1 MAEYTLTDFDKKKV
15 EQGASLGTKIDGEIV
30 LSTIINIY
38 PISTNMYM
46 GYVMF
51 NNDLHQLFYFDTDG
65 NLYNQNK
72 TKVGIAYIVDSTI
85 TKTTGTKL
93 VRETSSDGTSN
104 ARPFPRHAVAT
115 ALEVNEAASEESQQD
130 STEEIFSIA
139 TLQPRE
145 EVAASCLQ
153 SMLQQYENP
162 LNIDNTKIKQLVSKS
177 YLFAQEFINQAVL
190 YREKET
196 TSATVENNKYAS
208 VDSESLSSDTDKL
221 LYNIATAMS
230 NLIAQDKNQ
239 YADQQKNG
247 LKLAATDVN
256 VKTLPESIK
265 TVVSGNVNASVTGSV
280 NSSVSGSVD
289 AAVTG
294 SVSASVSGSINASV
308 SGSVTTKQESTSSG
322 T

>member
-1 MAEYTLTDFDKKKV
+1 MAEYTLTDFDKYKV
-15 EQGASLGTKIDGEIV
+15 EQGASLGTKIDDKIV
-30 LSTIINIY
+30 LSTCINIY
-38 PISTNMYM
+38 PLCTNMYM
-46 GYVMF
+46 GYVIF
-51 NNDLHQLFYFDTDG
+51 NNNLYQLFYFDSDG

-72 TKVGIAYIVDSTI
+72 TKVGVAYIVDSTI

-93 VRETSSDGTSN
+93 VRETSSDDTSN
-104 ARPFPRHAVAT
+104 ARPFPRNRIAT
-115 ALEVNEAASEESQQD
+115 TSETGGTEESD
-130 STEEIFSIA
+130 KTEEIFSIA

-177 YLFAQEFINQAVL
+177 FLFAQEFINQAVL

-208 VDSESLSSDTDKL
+208 VDSDSLSSDTDKL
-221 LYNIATAMS
+221 LYNIATAI
-230 NLIAQDKNQ
+230 NNFIAQDKNQ

-256 VKTLPESIK
+256 VKTLPESI
-265 TVVSGNVNASVTGSV
+265 NIN
-280 NSSVSGSVD
+280 
-289 AAVTG
+289 AAVT
-294 SVSASVSGSINASV
+294 
-308 SGSVTTKQESTSSG
+308 GSVTTKQESTSSG

>member
-1 MAEYTLTDFDKKKV
+1 MAEYTLSDFNQDSARK
-15 EQGASLGTKIDGEIV
+15 GASVG
-30 LSTIINIY
+30 
-38 PISTNMYM
+38 YM
-46 GYVMF
+46 
-51 NNDLHQLFYFDTDG
+51 DG
-65 NLYNQNK
+65 NNK
-72 TKVGIAYIVDSTI
+72 IHIATETGFYTNTKTNFIGFVRFVDSIYEFLFDGSFYIGSTKQYLKIVSTTI
-85 TKTTGTKL
+85 TKTTGTKF
-93 VRETSSDGTSN
+93 VRETTSDGTSN
-104 ARPFPRHAVAT
+104 ARPLPKDRIAT
-115 ALEVNEAASEESQQD
+115 ASETGGTEESGKE
-130 STEEIFSIA
+130 EEIFSIV

-153 SMLQQYENP
+153 SMLQQYKNP

-208 VDSESLSSDTDKL
+208 VDSDSLSSDTDKL
-221 LYNIATAMS
+221 LYNISTAIT
-230 NLIAQDKNQ
+230 NFIAQDKNQ

-256 VKTLPESIK
+256 VNTLPDSIR
-265 TVVSGNVNASVTGSV
+265 VEVNGSV
-280 NSSVSGSVD
+280 N

-294 SVSASVSGSINASV
+294 GISASVN
-308 SGSVTTKQESTSSG
+308 GSVTTKQESTSSG

>member
-1 MAEYTLTDFDKKKV
+1 MEEYTLSDFNQDLARK
-15 EQGASLGTKIDGEIV
+15 GASVG
-30 LSTIINIY
+30 
-38 PISTNMYM
+38 YM
-46 GYVMF
+46 
-51 NNDLHQLFYFDTDG
+51 DG
-65 NLYNQNK
+65 NNK
-72 TKVGIAYIVDSTI
+72 IHIATEVDFYIKRTSNFIGFVKFVNEVYEFLFDGSFYIGDTKQYLKIVSSTI

-93 VRETSSDGTSN
+93 VRETTSDGTSN
-104 ARPFPRHAVAT
+104 ARPFPKNGIAT
-115 ALEVNEAASEESQQD
+115 ASESGGTEESD
-130 STEEIFSIA
+130 KTEEIFSIA

-153 SMLQQYENP
+153 SMLQQYTNP

-177 YLFAQEFINQAVL
+177 FLFAQEFINQAVL

-208 VDSESLSSDTDKL
+208 VDSDSLSSDTDKL
-221 LYNIATAMS
+221 LYNIATAM
-230 NLIAQDKNQ
+230 NNFIAQDKNQ

-247 LKLAATDVN
+247 LKLATTDVN
-256 VKTLPESIK
+256 VNTLPESIK
-265 TVVSGNVNASVTGSV
+265 TV
-280 NSSVSGSVD
+280 VSGSVD

-294 SVSASVSGSINASV
+294 SVSASVSGNVNAAV

>member
-15 EQGASLGTKIDGEIV
+15 EQGASLGMKIDGEIV
-30 LSTIINIY
+30 LSTYIDIF
-38 PISTNMYM
+38 PIATNMYM

-51 NNDLHQLFYFDTDG
+51 NNNLHQLFYFDSDG
-65 NLYNQNK
+65 NIYNQSK
-72 TKVGIAYIVDSTI
+72 TKVGVAYIVNSSI

-104 ARPFPRHAVAT
+104 ARPFPRNAVAT
-115 ALEVNEAASEESQQD
+115 ASEVDETSSEESQQD
-130 STEEIFSIA
+130 TTEEIFSIA

-196 TSATVENNKYAS
+196 TSATVESNKYAS
-208 VDSESLSSDTDKL
+208 VDSDSLSSDTDKL
-221 LYNIATAMS
+221 LYNISTAIT
-230 NLIAQDKNQ
+230 NFIAQDKNQ

-256 VKTLPESIK
+256 VKTLPEPIK
-265 TVVSGNVNASVTGSV
+265 TVVSGNI
-280 NSSVSGSVD
+280 D

-294 SVSASVSGSINASV
+294 SVSAAVSGSVGAAV

>member
-1 MAEYTLTDFDKKKV
+1 MAEYTLTDFDKYKV
-15 EQGASLGTKIDGEIV
+15 EQGASLGTKIDDKIV
-30 LSTIINIY
+30 LSTCINIY
-38 PISTNMYM
+38 PLGTNMYM
-46 GYVMF
+46 GYVIF
-51 NNDLHQLFYFDTDG
+51 NNNLYQLFYFDSDG
-65 NLYNQNK
+65 NLYNLNK
-72 TKVGIAYIVDSTI
+72 TKVGVAYIVDSNI

-104 ARPFPRHAVAT
+104 ARPFPRYGIAT
-115 ALEVNEAASEESQQD
+115 ASETGGTEESGKE
-130 STEEIFSIA
+130 EEIFSIA

-153 SMLQQYENP
+153 SMLQKYENP

-177 YLFAQEFINQAVL
+177 FLFAHEFINQAVL

-208 VDSESLSSDTDKL
+208 VDSDSLSSDTDKL
-221 LYNIATAMS
+221 LYNIATAI
-230 NLIAQDKNQ
+230 NNFIAQDKNQ

-256 VKTLPESIK
+256 VKTLPESI
-265 TVVSGNVNASVTGSV
+265 NIN
-280 NSSVSGSVD
+280 
-289 AAVTG
+289 AAVT
-294 SVSASVSGSINASV
+294 
-308 SGSVTTKQESTSSG
+308 GSVTTKQESTSSG

>member
-15 EQGASLGTKIDGEIV
+15 EQGASLGMKIDGEIV

-72 TKVGIAYIVDSTI
+72 TKVGIAYIVDSSI

-104 ARPFPRHAVAT
+104 ARPFPRYGIAT
-115 ALEVNEAASEESQQD
+115 ASETGGTEESNKK
-130 STEEIFSIA
+130 EEIFSIA

-153 SMLQQYENP
+153 SMIQKYENP

-208 VDSESLSSDTDKL
+208 VDSDSLSSDTDKL
-221 LYNIATAMS
+221 LYNIATAI
-230 NLIAQDKNQ
+230 NNFIAQDKNQ

-256 VKTLPESIK
+256 VKTLPESI
-265 TVVSGNVNASVTGSV
+265 N
-280 NSSVSGSVD
+280 
-289 AAVTG
+289 
-294 SVSASVSGSINASV
+294 INADV
-308 SGSVTTKQESTSSG
+308 TGSVTTKQESTSIG

>member
-15 EQGASLGTKIDGEIV
+15 EQGASLGMKIDGEIV

-46 GYVMF
+46 GYVIF
-51 NNDLHQLFYFDTDG
+51 NNNLHQMFYFDSYG

-72 TKVGIAYIVDSTI
+72 TKVGVANIVDSSI

-104 ARPFPRHAVAT
+104 ARPFPRNGIAT
-115 ALEVNEAASEESQQD
+115 ASETGGTEESD
-130 STEEIFSIA
+130 KEEEIFSIA

-153 SMLQQYENP
+153 AMLQKYENP

-208 VDSESLSSDTDKL
+208 VDSDSLSSDTDKL
-221 LYNIATAMS
+221 LYNIATAI
-230 NLIAQDKNQ
+230 NNFIAQDKNQ

-256 VKTLPESIK
+256 VKTLPESI
-265 TVVSGNVNASVTGSV
+265 NIN
-280 NSSVSGSVD
+280 
-289 AAVTG
+289 AAVT
-294 SVSASVSGSINASV
+294 
-308 SGSVTTKQESTSSG
+308 GSVTTKQESTSSG

>member
-1 MAEYTLTDFDKKKV
+1 MSEYTLTDFDKKKV
-15 EQGASLGTKIDGEIV
+15 EQGASLGMEIDGEIV
-30 LSTIINIY
+30 LSTYINIY

-46 GYVMF
+46 GYVIF
-51 NNDLHQLFYFDTDG
+51 NNNLHQLFYFNSDG
-65 NLYNQNK
+65 NLYNQSK
-72 TKVGIAYIVDSTI
+72 TKVGIAYIVDSNI

-104 ARPFPRHAVAT
+104 ARPFPRNAVAT
-115 ALEVNEAASEESQQD
+115 ASEVDETASEESQQD
-130 STEEIFSIA
+130 TIEETFSIA

-153 SMLQQYENP
+153 SMLQQYKNP

-177 YLFAQEFINQAVL
+177 FLFAQEFINQAVL

-208 VDSESLSSDTDKL
+208 VDSDSLSNDTDKL
-221 LYNIATAMS
+221 LYNIAAAI
-230 NLIAQDKNQ
+230 NNFIAQDKNQ

-265 TVVSGNVNASVTGSV
+265 TVVSG
-280 NSSVSGSVD
+280 
-289 AAVTG
+289 
-294 SVSASVSGSINASV
+294 SVSASVSGNIDAAVTGSI
-308 SGSVTTKQESTSSG
+308 TTKQESTSSG

>member
-1 MAEYTLTDFDKKKV
+1 MAEYTLLAFDS
-15 EQGASLGTKIDGEIV
+15 QRARNGASVGYIDANNKVHIATEIKFYERRRSDYFGYIMLDGEQYEF
-30 LSTIINIY
+30 LAN
-38 PISTNMYM
+38 
-46 GYVMF
+46 GYFYV
-51 NNDLHQLFYFDTDG
+51 NGDKQL
-65 NLYNQNK
+65 LK
-72 TKVGIAYIVDSTI
+72 LVESSI

-104 ARPFPRHAVAT
+104 ARPFPRNGIAT
-115 ALEVNEAASEESQQD
+115 TSETGGTEESD
-130 STEEIFSIA
+130 KTEEIFSIA

-153 SMLQQYENP
+153 SMLQKYENP

-177 YLFAQEFINQAVL
+177 FLFAQEFINQAVL

-196 TSATVENNKYAS
+196 TSATVESNKYAS
-208 VDSESLSSDTDKL
+208 VDSDSLSSDTDKL
-221 LYNIATAMS
+221 LYNIATAMN

-265 TVVSGNVNASVTGSV
+265 TVVSG
-280 NSSVSGSVD
+280 
-289 AAVTG
+289 
-294 SVSASVSGSINASV
+294 SVSASVSGNVDAAV
-308 SGSVTTKQESTSSG
+308 TGSVTTKQESTSSG

>member
-15 EQGASLGTKIDGEIV
+15 EQGASLGMKIDGEIV

-51 NNDLHQLFYFDTDG
+51 NNDLHQLFYFDSDG
-65 NLYNQNK
+65 NLYNQYK
-72 TKVGIAYIVDSTI
+72 TKVGIAYIVDSSI

-104 ARPFPRHAVAT
+104 ARPFPRYGIAT
-115 ALEVNEAASEESQQD
+115 ASETDGTEESD
-130 STEEIFSIA
+130 KTEEIFSIA

-153 SMLQQYENP
+153 AMIQKYENP
-162 LNIDNTKIKQLVSKS
+162 LNIDNTKIKQLVDKS
-177 YLFAQEFINQAVL
+177 FLFAQEFINQAVL

-196 TSATVENNKYAS
+196 TSATVGNNKYAS
-208 VDSESLSSDTDKL
+208 VDSDSLSSDTDKL
-221 LYNIATAMS
+221 LYNIATAI
-230 NLIAQDKNQ
+230 NNFIAQDKNQ

-256 VKTLPESIK
+256 VKTLPESI
-265 TVVSGNVNASVTGSV
+265 NIN
-280 NSSVSGSVD
+280 
-289 AAVTG
+289 AAVT
-294 SVSASVSGSINASV
+294 
-308 SGSVTTKQESTSSG
+308 GSVTTKQESTSIG

>member
-1 MAEYTLTDFDKKKV
+1 MTEYTLTDFDKKKV
-15 EQGASLGTKIDGEIV
+15 EQGASLGMKIDGEIV

-51 NNDLHQLFYFDTDG
+51 NNDLHQLFYFDSDG
-65 NLYNQNK
+65 NLYNQYK
-72 TKVGIAYIVDSTI
+72 TKVGIAYIVDSSI
-85 TKTTGTKL
+85 TKNTGTKL
-93 VRETSSDGTSN
+93 VRETFSDGTSN
-104 ARPFPRHAVAT
+104 VRPFPRNGIET
-115 ALEVNEAASEESQQD
+115 TSETGGTEESD
-130 STEEIFSIA
+130 KTEEIFSIA

-153 SMLQQYENP
+153 AMLQKYENP

-177 YLFAQEFINQAVL
+177 FLFAQEFINQAVI

-208 VDSESLSSDTDKL
+208 VDSDSLSSDTDKL
-221 LYNIATAMS
+221 LYNIATAI
-230 NLIAQDKNQ
+230 NNFIAQDKNQ

-256 VKTLPESIK
+256 VKTLPESI
-265 TVVSGNVNASVTGSV
+265 NIN
-280 NSSVSGSVD
+280 
-289 AAVTG
+289 AAVT
-294 SVSASVSGSINASV
+294 
-308 SGSVTTKQESTSSG
+308 GSVTTKQESTSSG

>member
-1 MAEYTLTDFDKKKV
+1 MEEYTLTDFDKKKV
-15 EQGASLGTKIDGEIV
+15 EQGASLGMKIDGEIV
-30 LSTIINIY
+30 LSTIINVY

-51 NNDLHQLFYFDTDG
+51 NNDLHQLFYFDSDG
-65 NLYNQNK
+65 NLYNQYK
-72 TKVGIAYIVDSTI
+72 TKVGIAYIVNSSI

-104 ARPFPRHAVAT
+104 ARPFPRYGIAT
-115 ALEVNEAASEESQQD
+115 ASETNGTEESD
-130 STEEIFSIA
+130 KTEEIFSIA

-208 VDSESLSSDTDKL
+208 VDSDSLSSDTDKL
-221 LYNIATAMS
+221 LYNIATAI
-230 NLIAQDKNQ
+230 NNFIAQDKNQ

-256 VKTLPESIK
+256 VKTLPESI
-265 TVVSGNVNASVTGSV
+265 NIN
-280 NSSVSGSVD
+280 
-289 AAVTG
+289 AAVT
-294 SVSASVSGSINASV
+294 
-308 SGSVTTKQESTSSG
+308 GSVTTKQESTSSG

>member
-1 MAEYTLTDFDKKKV
+1 MAEKLLNFDYSKATL
-15 EQGASLGTKIDGEIV
+15 GASLGYMAGNIIKIA
-30 LSTIINIY
+30 T
-38 PISTNMYM
+38 
-46 GYVMF
+46 YVSF
-51 NNDLHQLFYFDTDG
+51 ESDTYFDGFISFEDNYKYGFMKDG
-65 NLYNQNK
+65 RFYTQEGK
-72 TKVGIAYIVDSTI
+72 YIAQLGIVDSTI

-93 VRETSSDGTSN
+93 VRETSSNGTAN
-104 ARPFPRHAVAT
+104 ARPFPRNGIAT
-115 ALEVNEAASEESQQD
+115 TSETGGTDESD
-130 STEEIFSIA
+130 KTEEIFSIA

-265 TVVSGNVNASVTGSV
+265 TVVSG
-280 NSSVSGSVD
+280 SVD

-294 SVSASVSGSINASV
+294 SVSASVSGSINAAV
-308 SGSVTTKQESTSSG
+308 SGSVTTNQESTSSG

>member
-1 MAEYTLTDFDKKKV
+1 MAEYTLTDFDKYKV
-15 EQGASLGTKIDGEIV
+15 EQGASLGTKIDDKIV
-30 LSTIINIY
+30 LSTCINIY
-38 PISTNMYM
+38 PLGTNMYM
-46 GYVMF
+46 GYVIF
-51 NNDLHQLFYFDTDG
+51 NNNLYQLFYFDSDG
-65 NLYNQNK
+65 NLYNLNK
-72 TKVGIAYIVDSTI
+72 TKVGVAYIVDSTI

-104 ARPFPRHAVAT
+104 ARPFPRNRIAT
-115 ALEVNEAASEESQQD
+115 TSETGGTEESD
-130 STEEIFSIA
+130 KTEEIFSIA

-177 YLFAQEFINQAVL
+177 FLFAQEFINQAVL

-208 VDSESLSSDTDKL
+208 VDSDSLSSDTDKL
-221 LYNIATAMS
+221 LYNIATAI
-230 NLIAQDKNQ
+230 NNFIAQDKNQ

-247 LKLAATDVN
+247 LKLDATDVN
-256 VKTLPESIK
+256 VKTLPESI
-265 TVVSGNVNASVTGSV
+265 NIN
-280 NSSVSGSVD
+280 
-289 AAVTG
+289 AAVT
-294 SVSASVSGSINASV
+294 
-308 SGSVTTKQESTSSG
+308 GSVTTKQESTSSG

>member
-1 MAEYTLTDFDKKKV
+1 MEEYTLLAFDS
-15 EQGASLGTKIDGEIV
+15 QRARNGASVGYMDANNKVHIATEIKFYAIRRSDYFGYIMLDGEQYEFLANGYFYVNGDKQLLKIV
-30 LSTIINIY
+30 ES
-38 PISTNMYM
+38 S
-46 GYVMF
+46 
-51 NNDLHQLFYFDTDG
+51 
-65 NLYNQNK
+65 
-72 TKVGIAYIVDSTI
+72 I

-93 VRETSSDGTSN
+93 VRVTSSDGTSN
-104 ARPFPRHAVAT
+104 ARQFPIYGIAT
-115 ALEVNEAASEESQQD
+115 ASETGGTEESGKE
-130 STEEIFSIA
+130 EEIFSIA

-153 SMLQQYENP
+153 AMLQKYTNP

-177 YLFAQEFINQAVL
+177 FLFAQEFINQAVL

-208 VDSESLSSDTDKL
+208 VDSDSLSSDTDKL
-221 LYNIATAMS
+221 LYNIATAI
-230 NLIAQDKNQ
+230 NNFIAQDKNQ

-265 TVVSGNVNASVTGSV
+265 TVVSG
-280 NSSVSGSVD
+280 
-289 AAVTG
+289 
-294 SVSASVSGSINASV
+294 SVSASVSGNVDAAV

>member
-1 MAEYTLTDFDKKKV
+1 MAEYTLLAFDS
-15 EQGASLGTKIDGEIV
+15 QRARNGASVGYMDANNKVHIATEIKFYEIRRSDYFGYIMLDGKQYEFLANGYFYVNGDKQLLKIVE
-30 LSTIINIY
+30 S
-38 PISTNMYM
+38 S
-46 GYVMF
+46 
-51 NNDLHQLFYFDTDG
+51 
-65 NLYNQNK
+65 
-72 TKVGIAYIVDSTI
+72 I

-104 ARPFPRHAVAT
+104 ARPFPRYGIAT
-115 ALEVNEAASEESQQD
+115 ASETGGTEESGKE
-130 STEEIFSIA
+130 EEIFSIA

-153 SMLQQYENP
+153 SMLQKYENP

-177 YLFAQEFINQAVL
+177 FLFAQEFINQAVL

-208 VDSESLSSDTDKL
+208 VDSDSLSSDTDKL
-221 LYNIATAMS
+221 LYNIATAI
-230 NLIAQDKNQ
+230 NNFIAQDKNQ

-265 TVVSGNVNASVTGSV
+265 TVVSG
-280 NSSVSGSVD
+280 
-289 AAVTG
+289 
-294 SVSASVSGSINASV
+294 SVSASVSGNVDAAV
-308 SGSVTTKQESTSSG
+308 SGFITTKQESTPSG

>member
-1 MAEYTLTDFDKKKV
+1 MAEYTLTDFDKYKV
-15 EQGASLGTKIDGEIV
+15 EQGASLGTKIDDKIV
-30 LSTIINIY
+30 LSTCINIY
-38 PISTNMYM
+38 PLGTNMYM
-46 GYVMF
+46 GYVIF
-51 NNDLHQLFYFDTDG
+51 NNNLYQLFYFDSDG
-65 NLYNQNK
+65 NLYNLNK
-72 TKVGIAYIVDSTI
+72 TKVGVAYIVDSNI

-104 ARPFPRHAVAT
+104 ARPFPRYGIAT
-115 ALEVNEAASEESQQD
+115 ASETGGTEESGKE
-130 STEEIFSIA
+130 EEIFSIA

-153 SMLQQYENP
+153 AMLQKYENP

-177 YLFAQEFINQAVL
+177 FLFAQEFINQAVL

-208 VDSESLSSDTDKL
+208 VDSDSLSSDTDKL
-221 LYNIATAMS
+221 LYNIATAI
-230 NLIAQDKNQ
+230 NNFIAQDKNQ

-256 VKTLPESIK
+256 VKTLPESI
-265 TVVSGNVNASVTGSV
+265 NIN
-280 NSSVSGSVD
+280 
-289 AAVTG
+289 AAVT
-294 SVSASVSGSINASV
+294 
-308 SGSVTTKQESTSSG
+308 GSVTTKQESTSSG

>member
-15 EQGASLGTKIDGEIV
+15 EQGASLGMEIDGEIV
-30 LSTIINIY
+30 LSTFINIY

-46 GYVMF
+46 GYVIF
-51 NNDLHQLFYFDTDG
+51 NNNLYQLFYFDSDG
-65 NLYNQNK
+65 NLYNLNK
-72 TKVGIAYIVDSTI
+72 TKVGVAYIVDSTI

-104 ARPFPRHAVAT
+104 ARPLPKNGIAT
-115 ALEVNEAASEESQQD
+115 TSETSGTEESGKE
-130 STEEIFSIA
+130 EEIFSIA

-153 SMLQQYENP
+153 SMLQQYRNP

-177 YLFAQEFINQAVL
+177 FLFAQEFINQAVL

-208 VDSESLSSDTDKL
+208 VDSDSLSSDTDKL
-221 LYNIATAMS
+221 LYNIATAI
-230 NLIAQDKNQ
+230 NNFIAQDKNQ

-256 VKTLPESIK
+256 VKTLPDGI
-265 TVVSGNVNASVTGSV
+265 NVNA
-280 NSSVSGSVD
+280 
-289 AAVTG
+289 AVT
-294 SVSASVSGSINASV
+294 
-308 SGSVTTKQESTSSG
+308 GSVTTKQESTSSG

>member
-1 MAEYTLTDFDKKKV
+1 MEEYTLSDFNQDLARK
-15 EQGASLGTKIDGEIV
+15 GASVG
-30 LSTIINIY
+30 
-38 PISTNMYM
+38 YM
-46 GYVMF
+46 
-51 NNDLHQLFYFDTDG
+51 DG
-65 NLYNQNK
+65 NNK
-72 TKVGIAYIVDSTI
+72 IHIATEVDFYIKRTSNFIGFVKFVNEVYEFLFDGSFYIGDTKQYLKIVSSTI

-93 VRETSSDGTSN
+93 VRETTSDGTSN
-104 ARPFPRHAVAT
+104 ARPFPRNGIAT
-115 ALEVNEAASEESQQD
+115 ASESGGTDESD
-130 STEEIFSIA
+130 KTEEIFSIA

-153 SMLQQYENP
+153 SMLQQYKNP

-177 YLFAQEFINQAVL
+177 FLFAQEFINQAVL

-208 VDSESLSSDTDKL
+208 VDSDSLSSDTDKL
-221 LYNIATAMS
+221 LYNIATAM
-230 NLIAQDKNQ
+230 NNFIAQDKNQ

-265 TVVSGNVNASVTGSV
+265 TVVSG
-280 NSSVSGSVD
+280 
-289 AAVTG
+289 
-294 SVSASVSGSINASV
+294 SVSASVSGNVDAAV
-308 SGSVTTKQESTSSG
+308 TGSVTTKQESTSSG

>member
-1 MAEYTLTDFDKKKV
+1 MVEYTLTDFDKKKV
-15 EQGASLGTKIDGEIV
+15 EQGASLGMKIDGEIV

-46 GYVMF
+46 GYVIF
-51 NNDLHQLFYFDTDG
+51 NNNLHQMFYFDSYG

-72 TKVGIAYIVDSTI
+72 TKVGVANIVDSSI

-104 ARPFPRHAVAT
+104 ARPFPRYGIAT
-115 ALEVNEAASEESQQD
+115 ASEAGGTEESGKE
-130 STEEIFSIA
+130 EEIFSIA

-153 SMLQQYENP
+153 SMLQKYENP

-177 YLFAQEFINQAVL
+177 FLFAQEFINQAVL

-208 VDSESLSSDTDKL
+208 VDSDSLSSDTDKM
-221 LYNIATAMS
+221 LYNIATAI
-230 NLIAQDKNQ
+230 NNFIAQDKNQ

-256 VKTLPESIK
+256 VKTLPESI
-265 TVVSGNVNASVTGSV
+265 NIN
-280 NSSVSGSVD
+280 
-289 AAVTG
+289 AAVT
-294 SVSASVSGSINASV
+294 
-308 SGSVTTKQESTSSG
+308 GSVTTKQESTSSG

>member
-15 EQGASLGTKIDGEIV
+15 EQGASLGMKIDGEIV

-51 NNDLHQLFYFDTDG
+51 NNDLHQLFYFDSDG
-65 NLYNQNK
+65 NIYNQYK
-72 TKVGIAYIVDSTI
+72 TKVGIAYIVDSSI

-104 ARPFPRHAVAT
+104 ARPFPRNGIAT
-115 ALEVNEAASEESQQD
+115 ASETGGTEESGKE
-130 STEEIFSIA
+130 EEIFSIA

-153 SMLQQYENP
+153 SMLQKYENP

-177 YLFAQEFINQAVL
+177 FLFAQEFINQAVL

-208 VDSESLSSDTDKL
+208 VDSDSLSSDTDKL
-221 LYNIATAMS
+221 LYNIATAI
-230 NLIAQDKNQ
+230 NNFIAQDKNQ

-256 VKTLPESIK
+256 VKTLPDSI
-265 TVVSGNVNASVTGSV
+265 NIN
-280 NSSVSGSVD
+280 
-289 AAVTG
+289 AAVT
-294 SVSASVSGSINASV
+294 
-308 SGSVTTKQESTSSG
+308 GSVTTKQESTSSG

>member
-1 MAEYTLTDFDKKKV
+1 MAEKLLNFDYSKATF
-15 EQGASLGTKIDGEIV
+15 GASVGYMAGNIIKIA
-30 LSTIINIY
+30 T
-38 PISTNMYM
+38 
-46 GYVMF
+46 YVSF
-51 NNDLHQLFYFDTDG
+51 ESDTYFDGFISFGDNYKYGFMKDG
-65 NLYNQNK
+65 RFYTQE
-72 TKVGIAYIVDSTI
+72 GIYIAQLGIVDSTI

-93 VRETSSDGTSN
+93 VRETFSDGTSN
-104 ARPFPRHAVAT
+104 ARQFPRNGIET
-115 ALEVNEAASEESQQD
+115 TSETGGTEESD
-130 STEEIFSIA
+130 KTEEIFSIA

-177 YLFAQEFINQAVL
+177 FLFAQEFINQAVL

-208 VDSESLSSDTDKL
+208 VDSDSLSSDTDKL
-221 LYNIATAMS
+221 LYNIATAI
-230 NLIAQDKNQ
+230 NNFIAQDKNQ

-256 VKTLPESIK
+256 VKTLPESI
-265 TVVSGNVNASVTGSV
+265 NIN
-280 NSSVSGSVD
+280 
-289 AAVTG
+289 AAVT
-294 SVSASVSGSINASV
+294 
-308 SGSVTTKQESTSSG
+308 GSVTTKQESTSSG

>member
-1 MAEYTLTDFDKKKV
+1 MAEYTLTDFDKYKV
-15 EQGASLGTKIDGEIV
+15 EQGASLGTKIDDKIV
-30 LSTIINIY
+30 LSTCINIY
-38 PISTNMYM
+38 PLGTNMYM
-46 GYVMF
+46 GYVIF
-51 NNDLHQLFYFDTDG
+51 NNNLYQLFYFDSDG
-65 NLYNQNK
+65 NLYNLNK
-72 TKVGIAYIVDSTI
+72 TKVGVAYIVDSTI

-93 VRETSSDGTSN
+93 VRETSSDGKSN
-104 ARPFPRHAVAT
+104 ARSFPRNRIAT
-115 ALEVNEAASEESQQD
+115 TSETGGTEESD
-130 STEEIFSIA
+130 KTEEIFSIA

-177 YLFAQEFINQAVL
+177 FLFAQEFINQAVL

-208 VDSESLSSDTDKL
+208 VDSDSLSSDTDKL
-221 LYNIATAMS
+221 LYNIATAI
-230 NLIAQDKNQ
+230 NNFIAQDKNQ

-256 VKTLPESIK
+256 VKTLPESI
-265 TVVSGNVNASVTGSV
+265 NIN
-280 NSSVSGSVD
+280 
-289 AAVTG
+289 AAVT
-294 SVSASVSGSINASV
+294 
-308 SGSVTTKQESTSSG
+308 GSVTTKQESTSSG

>member
-104 ARPFPRHAVAT
+104 ARPFPRYAVAT
-115 ALEVNEAASEESQQD
+115 ASEVDEAASEESQQD
-130 STEEIFSIA
+130 SIEEIFSIA

-208 VDSESLSSDTDKL
+208 VDSDSLSSDTDKL

-265 TVVSGNVNASVTGSV
+265 TVVSG
-280 NSSVSGSVD
+280 SVD

-308 SGSVTTKQESTSSG
+308 SGSVTTNQESTSSG

>member
-1 MAEYTLTDFDKKKV
+1 MEEYTLTDFDKKKV
-15 EQGASLGTKIDGEIV
+15 EQGASLGMKIDGEIV

-51 NNDLHQLFYFDTDG
+51 NNDLHQLFYFDSDG
-65 NLYNQNK
+65 NLYNQYK
-72 TKVGIAYIVDSTI
+72 TKVGIAYIVDSSI

-104 ARPFPRHAVAT
+104 ARPFPRYGIAT
-115 ALEVNEAASEESQQD
+115 ASETGGTDESGKE
-130 STEEIFSIA
+130 EEIFSIA

-145 EVAASCLQ
+145 EVATSCLQ
-153 SMLQQYENP
+153 AMIQKYENP

-177 YLFAQEFINQAVL
+177 FLFAQEFINQAVL

-208 VDSESLSSDTDKL
+208 VDSDSLSSDTDKL
-221 LYNIATAMS
+221 LYNIATAI
-230 NLIAQDKNQ
+230 NNFIAQDKNQ

-256 VKTLPESIK
+256 VKTFPESI
-265 TVVSGNVNASVTGSV
+265 NIN
-280 NSSVSGSVD
+280 
-289 AAVTG
+289 AAVT
-294 SVSASVSGSINASV
+294 
-308 SGSVTTKQESTSSG
+308 GSVTTKQESTSSG

>member
-15 EQGASLGTKIDGEIV
+15 EQGASLGMKIDGEIV

-51 NNDLHQLFYFDTDG
+51 NNDLHQLFYFDSDG
-65 NLYNQNK
+65 NLYNQYK
-72 TKVGIAYIVDSTI
+72 TKVGVAYIVDSSI

-104 ARPFPRHAVAT
+104 ARPFPKYGIAT
-115 ALEVNEAASEESQQD
+115 ASETGGTEESGKE
-130 STEEIFSIA
+130 EEIFSIA

-153 SMLQQYENP
+153 SMLQKYENP

-177 YLFAQEFINQAVL
+177 FLFAQEFINQAVL

-208 VDSESLSSDTDKL
+208 VDSDSLSSDTDKL
-221 LYNIATAMS
+221 LYNIATAI
-230 NLIAQDKNQ
+230 NNFIAQDKNQ

-256 VKTLPESIK
+256 VKTLPESI
-265 TVVSGNVNASVTGSV
+265 NIN
-280 NSSVSGSVD
+280 
-289 AAVTG
+289 AAVT
-294 SVSASVSGSINASV
+294 
-308 SGSVTTKQESTSSG
+308 GSVTTKQESTSSG

>member
-15 EQGASLGTKIDGEIV
+15 EQGASLGMKIDGEIV

-51 NNDLHQLFYFDTDG
+51 NNDLHQLFYFDSDG
-65 NLYNQNK
+65 NLYNQYK
-72 TKVGIAYIVDSTI
+72 TKVGIAYIVDSSI

-104 ARPFPRHAVAT
+104 ARPFPRNGIAT
-115 ALEVNEAASEESQQD
+115 ASETGGTEESGKE
-130 STEEIFSIA
+130 EEIFSIA

-153 SMLQQYENP
+153 AMLQKYENP

-208 VDSESLSSDTDKL
+208 VDSDSLSSDTDKL
-221 LYNIATAMS
+221 LYNIATAI
-230 NLIAQDKNQ
+230 NNFIAQDKNQ

-247 LKLAATDVN
+247 LKLAATD
-256 VKTLPESIK
+256 I
-265 TVVSGNVNASVTGSV
+265 NVNSLPDNISVKV
-280 NSSVSGSVD
+280 N
-289 AAVTG
+289 
-294 SVSASVSGSINASV
+294 
-308 SGSVTTKQESTSSG
+308 GSVTTKQESTSSG

>member
-15 EQGASLGTKIDGEIV
+15 EQGASLGMKIDGEIV

-46 GYVMF
+46 GYVIF
-51 NNDLHQLFYFDTDG
+51 NNNLHQMFYFDSYG

-72 TKVGIAYIVDSTI
+72 TKVGVANIVDSSI

-104 ARPFPRHAVAT
+104 ARPFPRYGIAT
-115 ALEVNEAASEESQQD
+115 ASESGGTEGSGKE
-130 STEEIFSIA
+130 EEIFSIA

-153 SMLQQYENP
+153 SMLQKYENP

-177 YLFAQEFINQAVL
+177 FLFAQKFINQAVL

-208 VDSESLSSDTDKL
+208 VDSDSLSSDTDKL
-221 LYNIATAMS
+221 LYNIATAI
-230 NLIAQDKNQ
+230 NNFIAQDKNQ

-256 VKTLPESIK
+256 VKTLPESI
-265 TVVSGNVNASVTGSV
+265 NIN
-280 NSSVSGSVD
+280 
-289 AAVTG
+289 AAVT
-294 SVSASVSGSINASV
+294 
-308 SGSVTTKQESTSSG
+308 GSVTTKQESTSSG

>member
-15 EQGASLGTKIDGEIV
+15 EQGASLGMKIDGEIV
-30 LSTIINIY
+30 LSTSINIY

-51 NNDLHQLFYFDTDG
+51 NNNLHQLFYFDSDG

-72 TKVGIAYIVDSTI
+72 TKVGVAYIVDSSI

-104 ARPFPRHAVAT
+104 ARPFPKNAIAT
-115 ALEVNEAASEESQQD
+115 AAEVDETTSEESQQE
-130 STEEIFSIA
+130 SIEEIFSIA

-153 SMLQQYENP
+153 SMLQQYEYP

-177 YLFAQEFINQAVL
+177 FLFAQEFINQAVL

-208 VDSESLSSDTDKL
+208 VDSDSLSSDTDKL
-221 LYNIATAMS
+221 LYNISTAIT
-230 NLIAQDKNQ
+230 NFIAQDKNQ

-265 TVVSGNVNASVTGSV
+265 TVVSGNIDT
-280 NSSVSGSVD
+280 
-289 AAVTG
+289 AVTG
-294 SVSASVSGSINASV
+294 SVSASVSGNVNAAV

>member
-1 MAEYTLTDFDKKKV
+1 MAEYTLLAFDS
-15 EQGASLGTKIDGEIV
+15 QRARNGASVGYMDANNKVHIATEITFYERRMSDYFGYIMLDGKQYEFLVNGYFYVNGNKQLLKIIE
-30 LSTIINIY
+30 S
-38 PISTNMYM
+38 S
-46 GYVMF
+46 
-51 NNDLHQLFYFDTDG
+51 
-65 NLYNQNK
+65 
-72 TKVGIAYIVDSTI
+72 I

-93 VRETSSDGTSN
+93 VRETSSDGTSK
-104 ARPFPRHAVAT
+104 ARPFPRNGIAT
-115 ALEVNEAASEESQQD
+115 ASETGGTEESGKE
-130 STEEIFSIA
+130 EEIFSIA

-153 SMLQQYENP
+153 AMLQKYTNP

-177 YLFAQEFINQAVL
+177 FLFAQEFINQAVL

-208 VDSESLSSDTDKL
+208 VDSDSLSSDTDKL
-221 LYNIATAMS
+221 LYNIATAI
-230 NLIAQDKNQ
+230 NNFIAQDKNQ

-265 TVVSGNVNASVTGSV
+265 TVVSG
-280 NSSVSGSVD
+280 
-289 AAVTG
+289 
-294 SVSASVSGSINASV
+294 
-308 SGSVTTKQESTSSG
+308 SVTTKQESTSSG

>member
-38 PISTNMYM
+38 PIGTNMYM
-46 GYVMF
+46 GYVIF
-51 NNDLHQLFYFDTDG
+51 NNNLYQLFYFDSDG
-65 NLYNQNK
+65 NLYNLNK
-72 TKVGIAYIVDSTI
+72 TKVGIAYIAESTI

-93 VRETSSDGTSN
+93 VRETSSDGKSN
-104 ARPFPRHAVAT
+104 ARQFPRYGIAT
-115 ALEVNEAASEESQQD
+115 ASEAGGTEESGKE
-130 STEEIFSIA
+130 EEIFSIA

-153 SMLQQYENP
+153 AMLQKYENP

-208 VDSESLSSDTDKL
+208 VDSDSLSSDTDKL
-221 LYNIATAMS
+221 LYNIATAI
-230 NLIAQDKNQ
+230 NNFIAQDKNQ

-256 VKTLPESIK
+256 VNTLPDNISVK
-265 TVVSGNVNASVTGSV
+265 VN
-280 NSSVSGSVD
+280 
-289 AAVTG
+289 
-294 SVSASVSGSINASV
+294 
-308 SGSVTTKQESTSSG
+308 GSVTTKQESTSSG

>member
-1 MAEYTLTDFDKKKV
+1 MAEYTLLAFDS
-15 EQGASLGTKIDGEIV
+15 QRARNGASVGYMDANNKVHIATEIGFYEIRRSDYFGYIILDGVLYEFLANGYFYVNGNKQLLKIVE
-30 LSTIINIY
+30 S
-38 PISTNMYM
+38 S
-46 GYVMF
+46 
-51 NNDLHQLFYFDTDG
+51 
-65 NLYNQNK
+65 
-72 TKVGIAYIVDSTI
+72 I

-93 VRETSSDGTSN
+93 VRKTSSDGTSN
-104 ARPFPRHAVAT
+104 ARPFPRNGIAT
-115 ALEVNEAASEESQQD
+115 TSETGGTEESD
-130 STEEIFSIA
+130 KEEEIFSIA

-153 SMLQQYENP
+153 SMLQQYKNP

-196 TSATVENNKYAS
+196 TSATVESSKYAS
-208 VDSESLSSDTDKL
+208 VDSDSLSSDTDKL
-221 LYNIATAMS
+221 LYNISTAIT
-230 NLIAQDKNQ
+230 NFIAQNKNQ

-265 TVVSGNVNASVTGSV
+265 TVVSGNIDAAVTGSV
-280 NSSVSGSVD
+280 SAAVSGSVD
-289 AAVTG
+289 AAVT
-294 SVSASVSGSINASV
+294 
-308 SGSVTTKQESTSSG
+308 GSVTTKQESTSSG

>member
-15 EQGASLGTKIDGEIV
+15 EQGASLGMKIDDKIV

-46 GYVMF
+46 GYVIF
-51 NNDLHQLFYFDTDG
+51 NNNLYQLFYFDSDG
-65 NLYNQNK
+65 NLYNLNK
-72 TKVGIAYIVDSTI
+72 TKVGVAYIVDSTI

-104 ARPFPRHAVAT
+104 ARPFPRNRIAT
-115 ALEVNEAASEESQQD
+115 TSETGGTEESD
-130 STEEIFSIA
+130 KTEEIFSIA

-177 YLFAQEFINQAVL
+177 FLFAQEFINQAVL

-208 VDSESLSSDTDKL
+208 VDSDSLSSDTDKL
-221 LYNIATAMS
+221 LYNIATAI
-230 NLIAQDKNQ
+230 NNFIAQDKNQ

-256 VKTLPESIK
+256 VKTLPESI
-265 TVVSGNVNASVTGSV
+265 NIN
-280 NSSVSGSVD
+280 
-289 AAVTG
+289 AAVT
-294 SVSASVSGSINASV
+294 
-308 SGSVTTKQESTSSG
+308 GSVTTKQESTSSG